1 MKTEAYSYVSYGALN
16 QCFLFMF
23 EIFSMYL
30 NVLFG
35 LIIRIITSYLDLS
48 HIYYQAL
55 LVAFDF
61 GHLGS
66 NALFVFDNN
75 NVLKSMQRLIP
86 QRTRATKIKLA
97 NYFAKLN
104 ESCRHISLTKAINVQ
119 VPWQLV

>member
-1 MKTEAYSYVSYGALN
+1 MKTEAYSYVSYDALS

-30 NVLFG
+30 NVLFS
-35 LIIRIITSYLDLS
+35 LIIGIIISYLDL
-48 HIYYQAL
+48 
-55 LVAFDF
+55 FE
-61 GHLGS
+61 HLGS
-66 NALFVFDNN
+66 NAQFVFDNN
-75 NVLKSMQRLIP
+75 NVLKSMQRLIL
-86 QRTRATKIKLA
+86 QRIHATKIKLA

>member
-1 MKTEAYSYVSYGALN
+1 MKTEAYSYVSYDALY
-16 QCFLFMF
+16 QHFLFMF

-35 LIIRIITSYLDLS
+35 LIIRIIIS

-61 GHLGS
+61 EHLES

-75 NVLKSMQRLIP
+75 NVLKSMQRIIP